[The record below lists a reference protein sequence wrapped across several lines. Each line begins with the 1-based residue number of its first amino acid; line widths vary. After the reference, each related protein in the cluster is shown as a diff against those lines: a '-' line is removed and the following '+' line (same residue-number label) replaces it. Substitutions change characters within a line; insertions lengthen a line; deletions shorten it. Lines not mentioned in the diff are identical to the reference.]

1 MTESLIVTNSSIAR
15 FVPSEFLRL
24 LNKNNIVDVKLG
36 DHLKKEMTIFFSDI
50 RGFTSLSEKLSSE
63 EVFGFLNTYFKET
76 VSIISRNNGFV
87 DKIIGDG
94 IMAIFPNSPNDA
106 LEASTE
112 IIREIRRWNLERE
125 KAGMKMISIGIGIH
139 TGVVSLGTVGTE
151 ERLDTTVIGDT
162 VNIAARL
169 ENLNKEYQT
178 EVILSETVYSRL
190 NETNKKY
197 IRELDNTQI
206 RGREK
211 KLTIFESFAGEMD

>member
-1 MTESLIVTNSSIAR
+1 
-15 FVPSEFLRL
+15 
-24 LNKNNIVDVKLG
+24 
-36 DHLKKEMTIFFSDI
+36 
-50 RGFTSLSEKLSSE
+50 
-63 EVFGFLNTYFKET
+63 
-76 VSIISRNNGFV
+76 
-87 DKIIGDG
+87 
-94 IMAIFPNSPNDA
+94 MAIFPNSPNDA

>member
-1 MTESLIVTNSSIAR
+1 
-15 FVPSEFLRL
+15 
-24 LNKNNIVDVKLG
+24 
-36 DHLKKEMTIFFSDI
+36 
-50 RGFTSLSEKLSSE
+50 
-63 EVFGFLNTYFKET
+63 
-76 VSIISRNNGFV
+76 
-87 DKIIGDG
+87 
-94 IMAIFPNSPNDA
+94 
-106 LEASTE
+106 
-112 IIREIRRWNLERE
+112 
-125 KAGMKMISIGIGIH
+125 MKMISIGIGIH